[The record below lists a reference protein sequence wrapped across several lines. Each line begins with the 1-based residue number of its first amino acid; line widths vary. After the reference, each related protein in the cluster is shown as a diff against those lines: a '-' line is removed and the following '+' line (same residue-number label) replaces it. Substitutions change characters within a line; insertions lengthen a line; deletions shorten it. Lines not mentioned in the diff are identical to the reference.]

1 MEVRMNRSIFASL
14 LVLAALAA
22 CIPQPEVPAS
32 PIPRPTGV
40 PTAPPPPTA
49 VPSPTVEPIFVEA
62 ETLDT
67 LRSVAIPMAD
77 PEDLARRLK
86 GVTQE
91 IPDSLDPPASP
102 RLPGARDTFWI
113 TNGEDEQVQVAAT
126 LVYETEHAYFWIQ
139 DEVQYEQT
147 DLETLADRFEDGIY
161 PTDRS
166 FFGSEWTPG
175 IDGDPHIYVLYARR
189 LGIDIAGYFS
199 SVDSLHPLVRE
210 TSNAHE
216 MFVFNADNVDLAD
229 DFTYGVLA
237 HEFQHMI
244 HWNVDIDEVLWL
256 NEGFSE
262 LAVHLNRLGTAGF
275 HTFYTD
281 DPVASLNDWPNSEDS
296 SIANYGAA
304 SLFTLYFYQRFGPEL
319 TKALIAHPANGL
331 EGIDAVFSAA
341 GLIDPITGEPVS
353 VESTVLDWAIA
364 NYLSDGD
371 VLDGRFGYSGFAD
384 FRPAR
389 QTVTLVECEPGSEER
404 QVNPFAPNY
413 IRMICPGQRT
423 VEFDGAEEVELLN
436 VQPHSGGY
444 SFWSNKADHA
454 DMRLSQTFDFTGAT
468 APISLSYWTWYDI
481 ERDWD
486 YVYLLASEDGERWE
500 FIQTPNGT
508 DRNPTGGNYGWGY
521 TGVTRGSEWIEE
533 TVDLS
538 GYAGKQV
545 VLRFEYVEDAGVNG
559 EGMLLDDIAIPAI
572 GYATDFEQD
581 DGGWSAEGWVRVK
594 NVLPQ
599 TFRLAWITFGDPTT
613 VEYLKVGVNNTAEI
627 SMEIGED
634 GPAQV
639 LVIVPTTR
647 FTRQPATY
655 TLSFSD

>member
-1 MEVRMNRSIFASL
+1 MNRLFLVSLFA
-14 LVLAALAA
+14 LAALAA
-22 CIPQPEVPAS
+22 CTPQPEAS
-32 PIPRPTGV
+32 PSPSPRPTGV
-40 PTAPPPPTA
+40 PTIPPEPTP
-49 VPSPTVEPIFVEA
+49 VPSPTIEPIFVET

-86 GVTQE
+86 GVTQD
-91 IPDSLDPPASP
+91 IPDSLEPPAGP

-113 TNGEDEQVQVAAT
+113 TNGEDEQVQIPAT
-126 LVYETEHAYFWIQ
+126 LRFVTEHAYFWVQ
-139 DEVQYEQT
+139 DEVEFEQA
-147 DLETLADRFEDGIY
+147 DLEALADRFENGIY
-161 PTDRS
+161 ATDRS

-175 IDGDPHIYVLYARR
+175 IDGDPHIYILYARR

-199 SVDSLHPLVRE
+199 SVDSLHPLVRD
-210 TSNAHE
+210 TSNGHE

-229 DFTYGVLA
+229 EFTYGVLA

-281 DPVASLNDWPNSEDS
+281 DPVASVNDWPNQDDASLP
-296 SIANYGAA
+296 AYGAS
-304 SLFTLYFYQRFGPEL
+304 SLFTLYFYTRFGPEL
-319 TKALIAHPANGL
+319 TKALVAHPANGL
-331 EGIDAVFSAA
+331 DGIDAVFAES
-341 GLIDPITGEPVS
+341 GLMDPVSGEPVT
-353 VESTVLDWAIA
+353 VEGTVLDWAIA
-364 NYLSDGD
+364 NYLSDVE
-371 VLDGRFGYSGFAD
+371 VLDGRFGYPGFPD

-389 QTVTLVECEPGSEER
+389 QTVTLVECEPGPEER
-404 QVNPFAPNY
+404 QVNQFAPNY
-413 IRMICPGQRT
+413 IRMICPGQYT
-423 VEFDGAEEVELLN
+423 LAFDGAEQTRLLN
-436 VQPHSGGY
+436 ADPHSGEY

-454 DMRLSQTFDFTGAT
+454 DMRLTQTFDFTSVSG
-468 APISLSYWTWYDI
+468 PISLSYWTWYDI
-481 ERDWD
+481 ERNWD
-486 YVYLLASEDGERWE
+486 FVYLLASEDGESWE

-508 DRNPTGGNYGWGY
+508 DRNPTGNNYGWGY
-521 TGVTRGSEWIEE
+521 TSITRGLEWIEE

-538 GYAGKQV
+538 AYAGKPLT
-545 VLRFEYVEDAGVNG
+545 LRFEYVEDAGVNG
-559 EGMLLDDIAIPAI
+559 EGMLLDDISIPAI
-572 GYATDFEQD
+572 GYSTDFEQD
-581 DGGWSAEGWVRVK
+581 DGGWTAEGWVRVK

-599 TFRLAWITFGDPTT
+599 TFRLAWITFGDPAT
-613 VEYLKVGVNNTAEI
+613 VEYLPVGVNNTAEI

-647 FTRQPATY
+647 YTRQPASY

>member
-1 MEVRMNRSIFASL
+1 
-14 LVLAALAA
+14 
-22 CIPQPEVPAS
+22 
-32 PIPRPTGV
+32 
-40 PTAPPPPTA
+40 
-49 VPSPTVEPIFVEA
+49 VPSPTVELILA
-62 ETLDT
+62 DTETLDT
-67 LRSVAIPMAD
+67 LGSVDIPFAD
-77 PEDLARRLK
+77 PSDLARRLK

-91 IPDSLDPPASP
+91 IPDSLEPPAGP

-113 TNGEDEQVQVAAT
+113 TNGDDEQVQIAAT
-126 LVYETEHAYFWIQ
+126 LRTVTEHAYFWVQ
-139 DEVQYEQT
+139 DDVGYLLG
-147 DLETLADRFEDGIY
+147 DLEALADRFENGIY
-161 PTDRS
+161 STNRS

-189 LGIDIAGYFS
+189 LGFDIAGYFS
-199 SVDSLHPLVRE
+199 SVDSLHPLVRD
-210 TSNAHE
+210 TSNGHE

-229 DFTYGVLA
+229 EFTYGVLA

-244 HWNVDIDEVLWL
+244 LWNVDIDEVLWL
-256 NEGFSE
+256 NEGLSE

-275 HTFYTD
+275 HTAYTD
-281 DPVASLNDWPNSEDS
+281 DPVASLNDWPNQEES

-304 SLFTLYFYQRFGPEL
+304 SLFTLYFYQRFGPDL
-319 TKALIAHPANGL
+319 TKALVANPANGL
-331 EGIDAVFSAA
+331 DGIEAVFAES
-341 GLIDPITGEPVS
+341 GLIDLITDEPVT

-371 VLDGRFGYSGFAD
+371 VLDGRFGYSGFPD

-389 QTVTLVECEPGSEER
+389 QTVTLVECGPGPEER

-413 IRMICPGQRT
+413 IRMICPGKRT
-423 VEFDGAEEVELLN
+423 VEFDGAEEVKLLN
-436 VQPHSGGY
+436 VQPNSGEY

-454 DMRLSQTFDFTGAT
+454 DMRLTQTFDFAAVS
-468 APISLSYWTWYDI
+468 APITLTYWTWYDI

-486 YVYLLASEDGERWE
+486 YVYLLTSEDGEGWE
-500 FIQTPNGT
+500 FVQTPNGT

-521 TGVTRGSEWIEE
+521 TGVTRGSAWIEE

-538 GYAGKQV
+538 AFAGKQV
-545 VLRFEYVEDAGVNG
+545 TLRFEYVEDAGVNG
-559 EGMLLDDIAIPAI
+559 EGMLLDDISIPAI
-572 GYATDFEQD
+572 GYSTDFEQD
-581 DGGWSAEGWVRVK
+581 DGGWTAEGWVRVK

-599 TFRLAWITFGDPTT
+599 TFRLAWITFGEPTT
-613 VEYLKVGVNNTAEI
+613 VEYLPVGVNNTVEVP
-627 SMEIGED
+627 MEIGED

-647 FTRQPATY
+647 YTRQPATY